1 MKRTLAVAVLAA
13 ALVVVGVVPAHA
25 SIKRSTYSSN
35 PTWHTFTGV
44 PTNGPLGNAQAVCL
58 NATSPAN
65 CPAGATLY
73 GFGGSG
79 WFADLSTIPH
89 ALWIWAPGIDGTSH
103 PSELAQYYF
112 SKRIRIHGHPVSG
125 KISVSAD
132 DFAEVS
138 VNGTV
143 VGSVGSTTD
152 PVVASEAQNE
162 LTTFVITPFLHH
174 GKNRITVRAQNGEGS
189 FGGCSDCTYQ
199 QQPAGVV
206 FGVKI
211 RFRTD
216 DDN

>member
-1 MKRTLAVAVLAA
+1 MRRSVVLAVLTA
-13 ALVVVGVVPAHA
+13 ALVVGVVPAQAGVHQN
-25 SIKRSTYSSN
+25 TYSSN

-44 PTNGPLGNAQAVCL
+44 PTNGPIGHAQAVCL

-65 CPAGATLY
+65 CPVGATLY
-73 GFGGSG
+73 GFPGSG
-79 WFADLSTIPH
+79 WTADLSTIPH
-89 ALWIWAPGIDGTSH
+89 AFWIWAPGIDGTSH

-112 SKRIRIHGHPVSG
+112 SKRIRIHGHPVFG

-132 DFAEVS
+132 DFAEVR
-138 VNGTV
+138 VNGAV

-152 PVVASEAQNE
+152 PMVSGEAQSA
-162 LTTFVITPFLHH
+162 LTTFVITPYLHR

-206 FGVKI
+206 FGVTV
-211 RFRTD
+211 RFKHD
-216 DDN
+216 D